1 MSAATV
7 EGMTEQPHPNRVRL
21 LPWDIPDRLIDSA
34 LVVLTVVGFVGREA
48 NGEGTFEPIEWIAL
62 TVAIVMILLR
72 RRYPREALG
81 LAIAAAAGVVAV
93 TDGPNLLLPIALVLL
108 FNVAQRFD
116 RRTAIVAGAATTAAF
131 FLIITAVLRQD
142 AFGGAGLAAIA
153 WPAFAAAAGAAVRS
167 ARESVRSADERALR
181 AEESQNLEAQRRVV
195 EERLRI
201 ARDVHDLVAHHIA
214 VINVQ
219 SAVAGHLM
227 ETDPP
232 AAGEALDVVRSAAS
246 TVVDQLGEL
255 LGVLRSPDDADE
267 PTAPTPD
274 LAAIGDLISSF
285 AASGLTVR
293 TETSGAPR
301 PMSGLAELAAYR
313 VVQEALTN
321 AHKHGKGSA
330 TVSLRFGGD
339 GLEVTVANPVTTLD
353 PDDNH
358 DGFGLIGM
366 RERVEAVGGNLES
379 GLSHGGQQFEVA
391 ATIPGKDHE

>member
-1 MSAATV
+1 MSPATV
-7 EGMTEQPHPNRVRL
+7 AGMNEQPHPNRVRL
-21 LPWDIPDRLIDSA
+21 LPWDIPDRLIDTV
-34 LVVLTVVGFVGREA
+34 LTVLTVVGFVAREA
-48 NGEGTFEPIEWIAL
+48 NGEGSFEPIEWIAL

-93 TDGPNLLLPIALVLL
+93 TDGPNLLLPVALVLL

-116 RRTAIVAGAATTAAF
+116 RRTAIVAGAVTTAAF

-153 WPAFAAAAGAAVRS
+153 WPAFAGAAGAAVRS
-167 ARESVRSADERALR
+167 ARESVSTAEERALR
-181 AEESQNLEAQRRVV
+181 AEESQDLEAQRRVI

-201 ARDVHDLVAHHIA
+201 AHDVHDLVAHHIA

-255 LGVLRSPDDADE
+255 LGVLRSPEDLDE
-267 PTAPTPD
+267 PTAPTPN

-285 AASGLTVR
+285 AASGLNVR
-293 TETSGAPR
+293 TETSGAQR
-301 PMSGLAELAAYR
+301 PMSGLAELTAYR

-321 AHKHGKGSA
+321 AHKHGEGSA
-330 TVSLRFGGD
+330 TVSLRFGDD
-339 GLEVTVANPVTTLD
+339 GLEVTVTNPINTLD
-353 PDDNH
+353 PSHNH

-366 RERVEAVGGNLES
+366 RERVEGVGGSLES
-379 GLSHGGQQFEVA
+379 GTSHRGQQFEVA